1 MRSHYKRIGDYVT
14 QIKLKNTDDS
24 ISLLKG
30 ININKHFMPSV
41 ANING
46 TDLSKYRVVKKNQ
59 FAFNPM
65 HVGRDEVLP
74 ISMLEDDES
83 IIVSP
88 AYVVFEVKDEEEL
101 LPEYL
106 MMWCRRSEFDRNAWF
121 MTDNSVRGG
130 FSWADFCDM
139 EFPIPSPEKQREIV
153 LEYNVVND
161 RISLNAQLTQKLEDT
176 AQAIYK
182 QWFVDFEFPI
192 SKEYAESIG
201 KPDLE
206 GKPYLS
212 SGGEM
217 VLCEECDKELPIGW
231 EFDYFGR
238 IIKVQS
244 GFAFKSFEFS
254 AEGEQKIIKIK
265 NITPPTINL
274 DQAMCFSG
282 QLNAKLEK
290 YQAKFGDIL
299 ISMTGST
306 ANQMNSAVGQ
316 VGRYLLD
323 YLSLLN
329 QRVGL
334 LNTLDSTV
342 SREYCYQFISAQETH
357 LELLSGS
364 TGSANQANIS
374 PSQIEDLKLPIP
386 TGEVMVAYDRAAAS
400 IVDCIALYHQ
410 ETSKLEELKTI
421 INVKMSKA

>member
-14 QIKLKNTDDS
+14 QIKLKNTNDS
-24 ISLLKG
+24 ISSLKG

-74 ISMLEDDES
+74 ISMLEDDEP

-101 LPEYL
+101 LPAYL

-139 EFPIPSPEKQREIV
+139 ELPVPSIEKQREIV
-153 LEYNVVND
+153 REYNVIDD
-161 RISLNAQLTQKLEDT
+161 RIALNEQLTQKLEDT

-201 KPDLE
+201 KPELE
-206 GKPYLS
+206 GKPYKS

-217 VLCEECDKELPIGW
+217 VFCEECDQELPVGW

-244 GFAFKSFEFS
+244 GFAFKSFEFEP
-254 AEGEQKIIKIK
+254 EGGQKIIKIK

-282 QLNAKLEK
+282 ELNEKLEK

-323 YLSLLN
+323 YMSLLN

-334 LNTLDSTV
+334 LNILDSAI
-342 SREYCYQFISAQETH
+342 SREFCYQFISAQDTH

-374 PSQIEDLKLPIP
+374 PSQIEGLRLPIP
-386 TGEVMVAYDRAAAS
+386 TGEVMVAYDRAAES
-400 IVDCIALYHQ
+400 IVDCIALHHQ

-421 INVKMSKA
+421 INIKMSKA

>member
-24 ISLLKG
+24 ISSLKG

-74 ISMLEDDES
+74 VSMLEDDEP

-101 LPEYL
+101 LPAYL

-139 EFPIPSPEKQREIV
+139 ELPVPSIDKQREIV
-153 LEYNVVND
+153 REYNVVND
-161 RISLNAQLTQKLEDT
+161 RIALNKQLTQKLEDT

-182 QWFVDFEFPI
+182 QWFVDFDFPI
-192 SKEYAESIG
+192 SKEYAQSIG
-201 KPDLE
+201 KPELE
-206 GKPYLS
+206 GKPYKS

-217 VLCEECDKELPIGW
+217 VFCKEFDQELPVGW
-231 EFDYFGR
+231 EFDNFGR
-238 IIKVQS
+238 LIKVQS
-244 GFAFKSFEFS
+244 GFAFKSFEFMP
-254 AEGEQKIIKIK
+254 EGGQKIIKIK

-274 DQAMCFSG
+274 EQAMCFSG
-282 QLNAKLEK
+282 QLSEKLEK

-323 YLSLLN
+323 YMSLLN

-334 LNTLDSTV
+334 LNILDSAI
-342 SREYCYQFISAQETH
+342 SREFCYQFISARDTH

-374 PSQIEDLKLPIP
+374 PSQIEGLRLPIP
-386 TGEVMVAYDRAAAS
+386 TDEVMVAYDRAAAS

>member
-24 ISLLKG
+24 ISSLKG

-74 ISMLEDDES
+74 ISMLEDDEP

-88 AYVVFEVKDEEEL
+88 AYVVFEVKDEEKL
-101 LPEYL
+101 LPAYL

-139 EFPIPSPEKQREIV
+139 ELPVPSIDKQREIV
-153 LEYNVVND
+153 REYNVVND
-161 RISLNAQLTQKLEDT
+161 RIALNEQLTQKLEDT

-182 QWFVDFEFPI
+182 QWFIDFEFPI

-201 KPDLE
+201 KPELE
-206 GKPYLS
+206 GKPYKA

-217 VLCEECDKELPIGW
+217 FFCEECDQELPVGW
-231 EFDYFGR
+231 EFDYFSR
-238 IIKVQS
+238 FIKVQS
-244 GFAFKSFEFS
+244 GFAFKSFEF
-254 AEGEQKIIKIK
+254 APEGGQKIIKIK

-274 DQAMCFSG
+274 EQAMCFSG
-282 QLNAKLEK
+282 ELNEKLKK

-323 YLSLLN
+323 YMSLLN

-334 LNTLDSTV
+334 LNILDSAI
-342 SREYCYQFISAQETH
+342 SREFCYQFISAQDTH

-374 PSQIEDLKLPIP
+374 PSQIEGLRLPIP
-386 TGEVMVAYDRAAAS
+386 TDEVMVAYDRAAEP

-410 ETSKLEELKTI
+410 ETSKLEELKKI
-421 INVKMSKA
+421 INIKMSKA

>member
-24 ISLLKG
+24 ISSLKG

-74 ISMLEDDES
+74 ISMLEDDEP

-101 LPEYL
+101 FPAYL

-139 EFPIPSPEKQREIV
+139 ELPVPSIEKQREIV
-153 LEYNVVND
+153 REYNVVND
-161 RISLNAQLTQKLEDT
+161 RIALNEQLTQKLEDT

-201 KPDLE
+201 KPELE
-206 GKPYLS
+206 GKPYKS

-217 VLCEECDKELPIGW
+217 EFCEELEQDIPLSWKLVSFGELLKEKGYIRGPFGSALKKDDMVEEGVPVYEQQHAIGDHRNFRYFVSDSKFNLLKRFQVKLNDFVISCSGTIGSVTLIRDDDPLGIINQALLILRLDEKKCNKYLFKAFLESKDGKNKLVENSVGSAQVNIAKREVIQAIALPLPEIN
-231 EFDYFGR
+231 
-238 IIKVQS
+238 VQDA
-244 GFAFKSFEFS
+244 FAKSFKAIES
-254 AEGEQKIIKIK
+254 HHR
-265 NITPPTINL
+265 NL
-274 DQAMCFSG
+274 QIEND
-282 QLNAKLEK
+282 K
-290 YQAKFGDIL
+290 
-299 ISMTGST
+299 
-306 ANQMNSAVGQ
+306 
-316 VGRYLLD
+316 
-323 YLSLLN
+323 LSLL
-329 QRVGL
+329 VA
-334 LNTLDSTV
+334 V
-342 SREYCYQFISAQETH
+342 I
-357 LELLSGS
+357 LS
-364 TGSANQANIS
+364 
-374 PSQIEDLKLPIP
+374 
-386 TGEVMVAYDRAAAS
+386 
-400 IVDCIALYHQ
+400 
-410 ETSKLEELKTI
+410 
-421 INVKMSKA
+421 KMSKA